1 MPIEYQP
8 ETVIITR
15 IINPK
20 AIKEY
25 WLIRSS
31 DIDFGFILFPSLNL
45 ILHGIPSRGSNYFA
59 KLETLIR

>member
-1 MPIEYQP
+1 MVYVMPIEYQP

-31 DIDFGFILFPSLNL
+31 DIDF
-45 ILHGIPSRGSNYFA
+45 
-59 KLETLIR
+59 

>member
-31 DIDFGFILFPSLNL
+31 GMGFSFIS
-45 ILHGIPSRGSNYFA
+45 
-59 KLETLIR
+59 TLLV